1 MELYEKYKALLN
13 GYHINTPL
21 RLAHFMAQIDHESG
35 LRSVR
40 EGFYYRDVDTLR
52 KTFYSPF
59 KGKSDSFI
67 AGYIKNPERCA
78 NYVYANR
85 GGNGNEASGD
95 GWRYRGGG
103 MLQNTFKNGYLRL
116 TKDTGINFYDNP
128 ELILVEANAMVAACN
143 YWKNNNLN
151 KYADLD
157 DLDAISDLINKGRLT
172 EAEGDTN
179 GYRDRKEKLDKWK
192 KKL

>member
-1 MELYEKYKALLN
+1 MELYEKYKTLFN

-35 LRSVR
+35 LKSVR
-40 EGFYYRDVDTLR
+40 EGFYYRDVETLR
-52 KTFYSPF
+52 KIFYSPF

-67 AGYIKNPERCA
+67 AGYIKNPEKCA

-95 GWRYRGGG
+95 GWKYRGGG

-157 DLDAISDLINKGRLT
+157 DLDAVSDLINKGRLT
-172 EAEGDTN
+172 EVEGDTN

>member
-1 MELYEKYKALLN
+1 MELYEKYKTLLN

-35 LRSVR
+35 LKSVR
-40 EGFYYRDVDTLR
+40 EGFYYRDVETLR
-52 KTFYSPF
+52 ATFYSPF
-59 KGKSDSFI
+59 KGKSDAFVKQ
-67 AGYIKNPERCA
+67 YIKSPEKCA

-85 GGNGNEASGD
+85 GGNGSEASGD

-103 MLQNTFKNGYLRL
+103 MLQNTFYNGYLRL
-116 TKDTGINFYDNP
+116 TKDTGIDFLSNP
-128 ELILVEANAMVAACN
+128 DLILVEANAMVAACN

-157 DLDAISDLINKGRLT
+157 DLDAVSDLINKGRLT
-172 EAEGDTN
+172 EVEGDTN
-179 GYRDRKEKLDKWK
+179 GYKDRKEKLAKWK